1 MERILYVV
9 SREQSM
15 LVGYLMTTL
24 GARASD
30 GPLVEIKLD
39 ERRANRRLSR
49 NAREPERRQ
58 GERRRQPSLDR
69 GLRSRGYATV
79 VQSEAGSSRTVES
92 APAVVWRPRSSW
104 RQRAARAGRRIRVVL
119 GLILAL
125 LAGIG
130 LVIVVARSI
139 DWTPAPSPPVPPP
152 VASPP
157 PAPPIAPRIP
167 LPVTPRVETTR
178 PQPDSRGERVVP
190 AVPPPAPSAPAPPRI
205 VRTRFSGV
213 VLSVDPAARVLVVGD
228 SGATGAAG
236 RVRVELAPDA
246 RVVLSERDEEAD
258 DASRL
263 LKDTA
268 INVSDIG
275 LGDYVIVERRGP
287 EGKQLAHSIAVT
299 FRNIK

>member
-1 MERILYVV
+1 MERVLYVV
-9 SREQSM
+9 SREQPM

-24 GARASD
+24 GARPSD

-39 ERRANRRLSR
+39 ERRAHRRLSR
-49 NAREPERRQ
+49 NAREPDRRQ

-79 VQSEAGSSRTVES
+79 VQSEAGSSRTAES

-104 RQRAARAGRRIRVVL
+104 RQRAARAERRSRVVL

-125 LAGIG
+125 LAGVG

-139 DWTPAPSPPVPPP
+139 DWTPAPSPAASPP

-157 PAPPIAPRIP
+157 AAPPIAPRISP
-167 LPVTPRVETTR
+167 RVTPRIETTR
-178 PQPDSRGERVVP
+178 PQPDSRGETVVP
-190 AVPPPAPSAPAPPRI
+190 AVPPPAPSAPALPRM

-275 LGDYVIVERRGP
+275 PGDYVIVERRGP